1 MTALRETNRFVAD
14 QLVALADLLEMQGG
28 APFRVR
34 AYRSAADTVAE
45 LGTDVGT
52 ILAVQGTTGLDALPG
67 VGPSIAA
74 AIREIVETGSL
85 SRIGRLRGTLDAE
98 AVFRT
103 VPGIG
108 RTTAK
113 LIHDELHIDSLEAL
127 EAAAHDGRLQALK
140 GIGPRKA
147 AAIRAALEA
156 MLARR
161 RPGRVL
167 RGQEPPPVPL
177 ILAVDADYR
186 ARAKA
191 GTLTLIAPRRFN
203 PTGAAN
209 LPILHAVRDGW
220 HFTALFSNTPRAHEL
235 GRTRDWV
242 VIYYERE
249 DGPESQVTVV
259 TERQGPLAG
268 RRVIRGHEAD
278 CARHYA
284 EAGA

>member
-1 MTALRETNRFVAD
+1 VKGGTNRFVAD
-14 QLVALADLLEMQGG
+14 QLVALADLVEMQGG

-34 AYRSAADTVAE
+34 AYRAAAETVAGLE
-45 LGTDVGT
+45 TDVGT
-52 ILAVQGTTGLDALPG
+52 ILAERGMTGLDALPG

-74 AIREIVETGSL
+74 AIREIVETGAL

-108 RTTAK
+108 RVTAR
-113 LIHDELHIDSLEAL
+113 LIHDELHIDTLEAL
-127 EAAAHDGRLQALK
+127 EAAAHDGRLQALR

-156 MLARR
+156 LLARR
-161 RPGRVL
+161 RPGRVA
-167 RGQEPPPVPL
+167 RGQEPPPVAA
-177 ILAVDADYR
+177 ILAVDDDYR
-186 ARAKA
+186 RRAEA
-191 GTLTLIAPRRFN
+191 GSLPLIAPRRFN

-220 HFTALFSNTPRAHEL
+220 HFTALYSNTPRAHEL

-259 TERQGPLAG
+259 TERQGPLSG

-284 EAGA
+284 EAEA

>member
-1 MTALRETNRFVAD
+1 MTAPRETNRFVAD

-34 AYRSAADTVAE
+34 AYRSAADTVAG

-52 ILAVQGTTGLDALPG
+52 ILAEQGTTGLDALPG

>member
-1 MTALRETNRFVAD
+1 MTPPRETNRFVAD
-14 QLVALADLLEMQGG
+14 QLLALADLLEMQGG
-28 APFRVR
+28 DPFRVR
-34 AYRSAADTVAE
+34 AWRNAAETVAG
-45 LGTDVGT
+45 LGADVGT
-52 ILAVQGTTGLDALPG
+52 ILAEQGTTGLDALPG
-67 VGPSIAA
+67 VGPSVAA

-156 MLARR
+156 LLARR
-161 RPGRVL
+161 RPGRVT
-167 RGQEPPPVPL
+167 RGHTPPPVAL
-177 ILAVDADYR
+177 VLAVDADYR

-191 GTLTLIAPRRFN
+191 GTLPLIAPRRFN

-220 HFTALFSNTPRAHEL
+220 HFTALYSNTPRAHEL

-284 EAGA
+284 ESGA